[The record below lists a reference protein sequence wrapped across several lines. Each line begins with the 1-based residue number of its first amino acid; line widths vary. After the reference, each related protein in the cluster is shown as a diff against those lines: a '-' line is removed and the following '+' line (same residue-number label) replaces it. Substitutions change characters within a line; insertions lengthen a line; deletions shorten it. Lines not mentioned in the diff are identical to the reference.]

1 MSAEVETT
9 PYSVAEVAALTGLS
23 ARTITKLFENERGVI
38 VYAAPN
44 ASRKRASYRTIKI
57 PRHVYERVLRR
68 LSVQ

>member
-23 ARTITKLFENERGVI
+23 ARTVTKLFENERGVI
-38 VYAAPN
+38 VYEAPTLR
-44 ASRKRASYRTIKI
+44 RKRHYRTIRI
-57 PRHVYERVLRR
+57 PRHVYARVLRR

>member
-1 MSAEVETT
+1 MSAEVET
-9 PYSVAEVAALTGLS
+9 PFSVAEVAALTGLS

-38 VYAAPN
+38 VYEVP
-44 ASRKRASYRTIKI
+44 SLRRTRRYRTIRI